1 MRFSMNQSR
10 QIILPTHL
18 TRYKRETDKAGGEA
32 RIRHQTKSICSHFK
46 HDGVE

>member
-32 RIRHQTKSICSHFK
+32 RIRHQTRVYVHILSMTA
-46 HDGVE
+46 